1 MNLIELNERVV
12 DWSVDKGLDKADP
25 IKQFTK
31 VSEEV
36 GEIAAGLARG
46 DELKT
51 KDGIGDATVTL
62 IVLAKQHGWTLEECL
77 QMAYDEIKGRTG
89 KMVNGVFVKQ
99 SDLEG

>member
-1 MNLIELNERVV
+1 MNLIELNESVV
-12 DWSVDKGLDKADP
+12 GWAVDKGLDKADP
-25 IKQFTK
+25 FKQFAK

-51 KDGIGDATVTL
+51 KDGIGDVAVTL
-62 IVLAKQHGWTLEECL
+62 IILAKQHGWTFEECL
-77 QMAYDEIKGRTG
+77 QMAYDEIKDRTG
-89 KMVNGVFVKQ
+89 KMVDGVFIKQ